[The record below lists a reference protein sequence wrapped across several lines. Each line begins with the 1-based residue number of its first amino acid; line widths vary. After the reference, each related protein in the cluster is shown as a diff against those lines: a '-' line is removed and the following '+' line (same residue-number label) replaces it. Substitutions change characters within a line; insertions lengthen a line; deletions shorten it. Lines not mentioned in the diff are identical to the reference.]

1 MIENLIYF
9 LLNQTP
15 RQNDLLYFGQY
26 ITVLLPS
33 NEEKEK
39 SAEHIKLRN
48 SLLQIVLK
56 LITRNKPAINVAIQ
70 EELVRILGFD
80 WFLLFLYGSFFDQD
94 TLAIA
99 LVNLMIL
106 ISNQSNYQ
114 RFKEASSNGGWI
126 KDAEQNFSYRFGC
139 QIIGFSVS
147 SPSPTPPVS
156 SPSFS
161 FAGPKSSTNVS
172 KATREEIF
180 SIPGFQHLSWLMS
193 YHINKP
199 QIYLIL
205 FQGLLGKF
213 IQLDPSIIRSIEEF
227 SVLTLENLCV
237 SLLGEG
243 KRSCHISNVSLVC
256 PDLSLTILS
265 MIHLIIWTHEQNSD
279 FAIVL
284 IQFFI
289 CLYHNWKEF
298 QAYCHSSRDFLNGLC
313 NTIIREEE
321 KGSQV
326 YVLSDREA
334 CKHVMSFIRLIIVDS
349 MICIP
354 DSNGKSSPCVFE
366 AALST
371 FSCCKSAQ
379 TELMNLL
386 MNHLDSYTEVLIQQK
401 RYEHSLQNQQNQ
413 IYQQTLLNINTF
425 SSILS
430 NKLWQ
435 ECYEASPSE
444 ILDFQLNLIERL
456 SKLLPASKKSSK
468 SPSASKLSPLYR
480 SLNRTVLYM
489 LSRPIDNISDRM
501 TMLETLQKIH
511 TSRQA
516 IVISPH
522 NNEAA
527 FYVCLTYCLLQLMNE
542 EKVALSSK
550 SRSVWHVNIDADKE
564 TPQQGEG
571 VLLVASVSRKIWAE
585 VYLHKKLCL
594 EEALKVN
601 LTFNPPSFGISSD
614 VPDLTSLKENI
625 HENLSKY
632 WANYIESE
640 RIRQRRG
647 RSLSHLSLDSP
658 TEKDPTS
665 LITEKL
671 GKINKVVGSGGNFV
685 SKIVGNTTGAVQGAI
700 SNAVGSSIK
709 KEVFKTS
716 LSCDHKDISRVS
728 IPPWDLMSFSE
739 VTTKTFNHIQL
750 IEQLV
755 DLYMKQ
761 KCQSDA
767 HLLKFVYEDWIAC
780 ENELLTR
787 ERAVWGP
794 EYGSKHFDKWQLDMT
809 EGPHRVRKKFIKNDM
824 FYHNYP
830 YREGVPCSEAGKK
843 RAKYHP
849 PMSYDA
855 KEYFK
860 RTSHNT
866 GLLERDVQIE
876 QDTNFIH
883 LDEPSTSPMRTK
895 GKSQERENSFEGI
908 RTSSL
913 LPSKEHSTDQEDS
926 NVAEFGDITEENT
939 EENSWTQVESQTVL
953 RLLEDREKI
962 SHMFRCA
969 RIVGLDTFEGL
980 LLFGKEHFYLLDGFT
995 LLRTREIKDID
1006 SIPPEM
1012 HDPIVPTTSSSR
1024 MEAVANRKTKK
1035 NCMKFA
1041 YEEIKEVHKRRYLL
1055 QPIAVEMFSM
1065 DGRNSL
1071 LVFPRKLRDK
1081 VYSRFMFV
1089 ATQITDNAQDSLSGQ
1104 KRNVNIESGAGI
1116 LSSLMGDTS
1125 VTQRWIKGEIS
1136 NFQYLMHLNTLAG
1149 RSYNDLMQ
1157 YPVFPWIVADY
1168 TSNEL
1173 DLNNPASFR
1182 DLSKPMGAQTP
1193 ERLEHFR
1200 RRFNEWDEMNEDTPA
1215 YHYGTFYSSAMIVA
1229 SYLVRIEPFTQHFLR
1244 LQGGHF
1250 DLADRMFH
1258 SVGDAYLSAAKNN
1271 VADVKELIPEFFCL
1285 PEFFINL
1292 NNYDLGIKQNGVRLG
1307 DVILPPWS
1315 KGMS

>member
-1 MIENLIYF
+1 M
-9 LLNQTP
+9 
-15 RQNDLLYFGQY
+15 
-26 ITVLLPS
+26 
-33 NEEKEK
+33 
-39 SAEHIKLRN
+39 
-48 SLLQIVLK
+48 
-56 LITRNKPAINVAIQ
+56 
-70 EELVRILGFD
+70 
-80 WFLLFLYGSFFDQD
+80 
-94 TLAIA
+94 
-99 LVNLMIL
+99 VNH
-106 ISNQSNYQ
+106 
-114 RFKEASSNGGWI
+114 
-126 KDAEQNFSYRFGC
+126 
-139 QIIGFSVS
+139 V
-147 SPSPTPPVS
+147 
-156 SPSFS
+156 
-161 FAGPKSSTNVS
+161 
-172 KATREEIF
+172 
-180 SIPGFQHLSWLMS
+180 H
-193 YHINKP
+193 KP

-205 FQGLLGKF
+205 LQGLLGRF
-213 IQLDPSIIRSIEEF
+213 VHLDPSIIRSIENF
-227 SVLTLENLCV
+227 DTLTLENLCFC
-237 SLLGEG
+237 LLGEG
-243 KRSCHISNVSLVC
+243 KRSSNISNGNLVC

-265 MIHLIIWTHEQNSD
+265 MIHSIIWDHEENSD

-298 QAYCHSSRDFLNGLC
+298 QTYCQSSGDFLNGLC
-313 NTIIREEE
+313 NVIIREKE
-321 KGSQV
+321 KGSPIFI
-326 YVLSDREA
+326 LSNHEA
-334 CKHVMSFIRLIIVDS
+334 RKHVMSFIRLIIVDS
-349 MICIP
+349 MICVP
-354 DSNGKSSPCVFE
+354 DSNTKSSPCILE

-379 TELMNLL
+379 TKLMNLL

-401 RYEHSLQNQQNQ
+401 RFEHTFDNQQNQ
-413 IYQQTLLNINTF
+413 IYQQTISNINNFAVT
-425 SSILS
+425 LS
-430 NKLWQ
+430 DKLWQ
-435 ECYEASPSE
+435 ECYEAHPNE
-444 ILDFQLNLIERL
+444 ILDFQLNLIDRL
-456 SKLLPASKKSSK
+456 TKLLPASKKLSK
-468 SPSASKLSPLYR
+468 SFSGNELNPLYR
-480 SLNRTVLYM
+480 SLNRTVLFM
-489 LSRPIDNISDRM
+489 LSRPIDSISDRM
-501 TMLETLQKIH
+501 MMLETLQKIH
-511 TSRQA
+511 TSRQTI
-516 IVISPH
+516 IVTPR

-542 EKVALSSK
+542 EKIGLSGK
-550 SRSVWHVNIDADKE
+550 SRSVWHVNIDTDKE
-564 TPQQGEG
+564 SLKQDEG
-571 VLLVASVSRKIWAE
+571 ALLIASVARKVWAE
-585 VYLHKKLCL
+585 VYQYKKSCL
-594 EEALKVN
+594 EEALKIN
-601 LTFNPPSFGISSD
+601 LTFNPPSFGISTD
-614 VPDLTSLKENI
+614 TPDLTSLRENI

-632 WANYIESE
+632 WTNYIESE
-640 RIRQRRG
+640 KSRSKRG
-647 RSLSHLSLDSP
+647 RSSSHLSIDSP

-671 GKINKVVGSGGNFV
+671 VKINKVVGSGGNFV

-716 LSCDHKDISRVS
+716 LSCDHKDVFRTPMPV
-728 IPPWDLMSFSE
+728 WDLLPFTE
-739 VTTKTFNHIQL
+739 VTAKTFANIHFV
-750 IEQLV
+750 EHLV
-755 DLYMKQ
+755 DTFIRQ
-761 KCQSDA
+761 KCQSDT

-780 ENELLTR
+780 ENEVLTR

-794 EYGSKHFDKWQLDMT
+794 DYGSKHFDKWHLDMT
-809 EGPHRVRKKFIKNDM
+809 EGPHRVRKKLIKNDM

-830 YREGVPCSEAGKK
+830 YYEGIPNSETSGKK
-843 RAKYHP
+843 RAKYYP
-849 PMSYDA
+849 PMSYDS

-860 RTSHNT
+860 RSRFIS
-866 GLLERDVQIE
+866 GLLERDQPIE
-876 QDTNFIH
+876 IEANPV
-883 LDEPSTSPMRTK
+883 LADELSSSPMRN
-895 GKSQERENSFEGI
+895 KSQERENSFEGI

-913 LPSKEHSTDQEDS
+913 LPKKGPSTDQEDS
-926 NVAEFGDITEENT
+926 ESSELADVSGEASAGANEGQVEEN
-939 EENSWTQVESQTVL
+939 NWTQVESQTVL
-953 RLLEDREKI
+953 RMLEDKEKI

-1006 SIPPEM
+1006 SIPSEM
-1012 HDPIVPTTSSSR
+1012 HDPIVPTTTGSSR
-1024 MEAVANRKTKK
+1024 NDSIPRKTKK

-1104 KRNVNIESGAGI
+1104 KRNVNVESGAGI

-1125 VTQRWIKGEIS
+1125 VTQRWMRGEIS

-1157 YPVFPWIVADY
+1157 YPVFPWILADY
-1168 TSNEL
+1168 TSNDL
-1173 DLNNPASFR
+1173 DLTNPLTFR

-1200 RRFNEWDEMNEDTPA
+1200 RRFNEWDELNEDTPA

-1229 SYLVRIEPFTQHFLR
+1229 SYLVRMEPFTQHFLR

-1285 PEFFINL
+1285 PEFLSNS

-1307 DVILPPWS
+1307 DVVLPPWS
-1315 KGMS
+1315 KGELYLFYFEFL